1 MRMIHVLL
9 ACLALAA
16 ALPLA
21 AQVQPP
27 LASVKLT
34 DGRVLYQVQI
44 NGTMHDYVIVKC
56 TAGIVSVPY
65 EAFPPDLRA
74 KLEAVRPKL
83 QVNVIVTGDAA
94 ASVGQSDPAGK
105 NAQPSGPQN
114 FFYPGRVYLPGP
126 TAAGIPLP
134 AVLVYAVRPA
144 DFATFNQAR
153 LKQYGAAI
161 TTATDKMIQAAP
173 GDAQRAAINETLLTL
188 YASFEPG
195 PKSVA
200 MAMTDEKGHFTLSCH
215 ELQVVLVARTTVPM
229 GNSYRYLV
237 WAVPAT
243 QGDPTFL
250 TSENV
255 VTP

>member
-1 MRMIHVLL
+1 MFHLLL

-16 ALPLA
+16 ARPVA

-27 LASVKLT
+27 LPSVNLT

-83 QVNVIVTGDAA
+83 QVNVIVTGDVA
-94 ASVGQSDPAGK
+94 ASVGPSNPGGK
-105 NAQPSGPQN
+105 NAQPTGPQN

-144 DFATFNQAR
+144 DFAAFNQDR
-153 LKQYGAAI
+153 QKQYGAAI
-161 TTATDKMIQAAP
+161 NAAADKMIQAAP
-173 GDAQRAAINETLLTL
+173 GDARKAAITDTLLTI

-200 MAMTDEKGHFTLSCH
+200 MAMTDDKGHFTLSCH

-229 GNSYRYLV
+229 GNGYRYMV

-243 QGDPTFL
+243 QGEPTFL

-255 VTP
+255 LTP